1 MRQRLLTFFAII
13 LLITAILL
21 CTEVVAPLQRVFL
34 TVPRCESAQF
44 PEEIFNAWQN
54 QKLHGRTAIVFTR
67 RLNGEAVGK
76 ESESTMK
83 YLEESLQQGII
94 RTAYHYVPDE
104 SWSEVSNV
112 LTKWNAGDSEK
123 GFTLMYGGGRMRVLP
138 LSRFVNIGEKAL
150 VVVAP
155 AEWNSAGNEAIL
167 KLVRT
172 RKLATD
178 YLFVLRGNSGYLQHY
193 NDAFKSQDKKQ

>member
-1 MRQRLLTFFAII
+1 MPQRLLSI
-13 LLITAILL
+13 LAILVVSAAIL
-21 CTEVVAPLQRVFL
+21 IFTGVVAPLQRVFL
-34 TVPRCESAQF
+34 TIPRCESAQF
-44 PEEIFNAWQN
+44 PEEIFNAWQK

-138 LSRFVNIGEKAL
+138 LSRFVTIDEKAL

-155 AEWNSAGNEAIL
+155 AELSSAGNETVL
-167 KLVRT
+167 SLVRT

-178 YLFVLRGNSGYLQHY
+178 YLLVLRGNASYLQLY
-193 NDAFKSQDKKQ
+193 NDAFRSQDNK

>member
-13 LLITAILL
+13 LLATAILL
-21 CTEVVAPLQRVFL
+21 CTEVVAPLQRTYL
-34 TVPRCESAQF
+34 AVPRCLSAQF
-44 PEEIFNAWQN
+44 PEEIFADWQN
-54 QKLHGRTAIVFTR
+54 QGLRGRTAVVFTR
-67 RLNGEAVGK
+67 RLNGEAVGN

-138 LSRFVNIGEKAL
+138 LSRFVAIGEKAL
-150 VVVAP
+150 MVVAP
-155 AEWNSAGNEAIL
+155 AEWSTAANETIL
-167 KLVRT
+167 NLVRT

-178 YLFVLRGNSGYLQHY
+178 YLLVLRGNSGYQQLY
-193 NDAFKSQDKKQ
+193 NDTFKSQDKK

>member
-1 MRQRLLTFFAII
+1 MPQRLLSI
-13 LLITAILL
+13 LAILVVSAAIL
-21 CTEVVAPLQRVFL
+21 IFTGVVAPLQRVFL
-34 TVPRCESAQF
+34 TIPRCESAQF
-44 PEEIFNAWQN
+44 PEEIFNAWQK

-138 LSRFVNIGEKAL
+138 LSRFVTIDEKAL

-155 AEWNSAGNEAIL
+155 AEWSSAGNETVL
-167 KLVRT
+167 SLVRT

-178 YLFVLRGNSGYLQHY
+178 YLLVLRGNASYLQLY
-193 NDAFKSQDKKQ
+193 NDAFRSQDNK

>member
-1 MRQRLLTFFAII
+1 MSQRLLSIFAI
-13 LLITAILL
+13 LVVSSAILIF
-21 CTEVVAPLQRVFL
+21 TGVVAPLQRVFL
-34 TVPRCESAQF
+34 TAPRCESAQF
-44 PEEIFNAWQN
+44 PEEIFNAWQK

-104 SWSEVSNV
+104 SWNEVSNV

-138 LSRFVNIGEKAL
+138 LSRFVTIGEKAL

-155 AEWNSAGNEAIL
+155 AEWSSAGNETIL
-167 KLVRT
+167 NLVRT

-178 YLFVLRGNSGYLQHY
+178 YLFVLRGSASYPQLY
-193 NDAFKSQDKKQ
+193 NDAFKSQDEH